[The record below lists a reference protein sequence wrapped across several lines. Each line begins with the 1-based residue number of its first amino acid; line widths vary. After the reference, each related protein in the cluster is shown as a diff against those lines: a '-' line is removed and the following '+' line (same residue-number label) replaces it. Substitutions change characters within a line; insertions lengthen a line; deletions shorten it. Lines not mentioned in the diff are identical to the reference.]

1 MLPELGHFAL
11 ILALLLA
18 GLQAFF
24 GLAAPA
30 LHRDRWLAAV
40 VPATAGHAVMVA
52 TAFAC
57 LVASFVRF
65 DFSVLYVAQNSNSA
79 LPLVYR
85 IAAVW
90 GAHEGSLLL
99 WIVLLACWTVAAAF
113 GVARLPP
120 RFAARVL
127 GVLGLVSF
135 GFLLFTL
142 ATSNP
147 FLRLVPAAPDGR
159 DLNPLLQDPGL
170 AMHPPL
176 LYAGYVGF
184 AVAFAFAVAAMLE
197 GRLDQAWAKWTRP
210 WTLAA
215 WAFLSLGIALG
226 SATISVVAIYNK
238 LNGIGLVE
246 GTRVTISRAEGSVLG
261 DPNDLSLILLF
272 PLGFAVS
279 MLAHNTGRLNRL
291 FSLVAAGL
299 IIWAIVCTQSRGG
312 LLGILTV
319 CGIVGFRMVKSKA
332 LLITVAA
339 VAALGLFAAMGI
351 SKRASGG
358 AAEEGIDESA
368 MGRIYAWGAAWKMAK
383 TRPLNGVGLDN
394 FVANYYLYSD
404 HWDGQNHAVHSTWF
418 NVLSETGFPGF
429 FTFIYMIF
437 VIGFSAYRSMI
448 RLAQARAPPIVQA
461 MSLALVAGIVG
472 FCVGGTFLTQG
483 FTWPVYILI
492 ALTTATG
499 HYVRE
504 NFPEEPRRARY

>member
-1 MLPELGHFAL
+1 MSTAAAPFLRIDRTGQIA
-11 ILALLLA
+11 IALLA
-18 GLQAFF
+18 
-24 GLAAPA
+24 
-30 LHRDRWLAAV
+30 
-40 VPATAGHAVMVA
+40 
-52 TAFAC
+52 
-57 LVASFVRF
+57 
-65 DFSVLYVAQNSNSA
+65 
-79 LPLVYR
+79 
-85 IAAVW
+85 
-90 GAHEGSLLL
+90 
-99 WIVLLACWTVAAAF
+99 TVAAGLPMLMLPVPFSLVAPTVVAF
-113 GVARLPP
+113 LPIAVIIAFRSP
-120 RFAARVL
+120 FAL
-127 GVLGLVSF
+127 CLTFIIFSF
-135 GFLLFTL
+135 FRIHEAFY
-142 ATSNP
+142 
-147 FLRLVPAAPDGR
+147 F
-159 DLNPLLQDPGL
+159 LNPLRIPSLVAIPTLIVLGWHIMLSREIKPYWSRELKIFSIFFVLVTLGVPFAISKPL
-170 AMHPPL
+170 AIAYWTGVYWKIAIMVVAIAWLVRTPRD
-176 LYAGYVGF
+176 F
-184 AVAFAFAVAAMLE
+184 AIAARALV
-197 GRLDQAWAKWTRP
+197 
-210 WTLAA
+210 
-215 WAFLSLGIALG
+215 LG